1 MLRFS
6 SLVEHTQSH
15 ANTIIE
21 FQRPITWYLC
31 HATVSGVGTTTYSDH
46 IHVTAIWVWLWSIF
60 WGYVCMLFASP
71 FCGIQIPIVHFY
83 VIMIIRWWVEG
94 YSWWV
99 EREREGLSSLSNGEG
114 PIVVVV
120 WLIVDCCFCCCW
132 YQLRC
137 TSRQMRFIDWWL
149 VGWVC
154 GGYNNLM
161 EEIWLELYYTYLRI
175 NLSMCVCY
183 SQEVIFMREQ

>member
-1 MLRFS
+1 MPPYPVLAPPTPTTFTSPPSEFGCGRF
-6 SLVEHTQSH
+6 
-15 ANTIIE
+15 
-21 FQRPITWYLC
+21 
-31 HATVSGVGTTTYSDH
+31 
-46 IHVTAIWVWLWSIF
+46 F

-99 EREREGLSSLSNGEG
+99 EREREGLSSLSNGVG
-114 PIVVVV
+114 PIVVVG
-120 WLIVDCCFCCCW
+120 WLIVDCCFCCCCW